1 MVWLIDGWLLGLLI
15 RQTICLHNENLLKTF
30 PDVVHFILSALDA
43 LWLQDCKKYIHLKL
57 SKKIKKIIMDQK
69 GFQNAEFI

>member
-1 MVWLIDGWLLGLLI
+1 MWLIDGWLLGWLI

-43 LWLQDCKKYIHLKL
+43 LWLQDCKKIYSFEI
-57 SKKIKKIIMDQK
+57 IKKMDQK
-69 GFQNAEFI
+69 GFQNAELR